1 MLTLPLVLAALLA
14 GLVGGLHCIGM
25 CGAISGMLSRQLT
38 TVANAGF
45 IPIQTSAKPV
55 KPITGVRSL
64 MLLHAGRLSVYMLIG
79 AVFGGL
85 GQASLSLNLG
95 FSIAQVWFVLGNF
108 ALLFLGL
115 NLLGFPVHRLLPER
129 CLLQLQRPL
138 NFLSTKFRAI
148 SAKTS
153 RFAFFQGMAWGL
165 LPCGLL
171 YAIAPFAMFSG
182 RAWSGAILMLIF
194 GLAALPHLLLTQW
207 MLLRVKRQTWV
218 RYTSGAILM
227 AIAGV
232 GLWYFDMKSM
242 PSFLC
247 VTPQM

>member
-1 MLTLPLVLAALLA
+1 MLTLPLVLAALFA

-25 CGAISGMLSRQLT
+25 CGAISGMLSRQYTSSKAL
-38 TVANAGF
+38 V
-45 IPIQTSAKPV
+45 IPIQTSTQPV
-55 KPITGVRSL
+55 NALRSL
-64 MLLHAGRLSVYMLIG
+64 VLLHAGRLSAYMLIG

-85 GQASLSLNLG
+85 GQTSLSLNSG
-95 FSIAQVWFVLGNF
+95 FSFAQVWFVLGNV

-115 NLLGFPVHRLLPER
+115 NLLGYPVYGLLPHSWLR
-129 CLLQLQRPL
+129 KLQSPL
-138 NFLSTKFRAI
+138 NLFSNKIRTLSG
-148 SAKTS
+148 KTA
-153 RFAFFQGMAWGL
+153 RFAFFQGMAWGF

-171 YAIAPFAMFSG
+171 YAIAPFAFLSG
-182 RAWSGAILMLIF
+182 RAWSGAVLMLIF

-207 MLLRVKRQTWV
+207 MLTRVKRQTWL
-218 RYTSGAILM
+218 RYVSGSILI

-232 GLWYFDMKSM
+232 GLWYYDMKSM